1 MKMKMNGIGSDP
13 EHVSLSVSFADAALE
28 TNVEIR
34 EPDEFIV
41 GRKYVCA
48 VAARG
53 LSQFIQSAGTASEP
67 IDEPDH
73 NRIKVRICI

>member
-1 MKMKMNGIGSDP
+1 MAMELI
-13 EHVSLSVSFADAALE
+13 LSGVFVFVSFADVAVE

-34 EPDEFIV
+34 QPDEFIV

-48 VAARG
+48 VAPLG
-53 LSQFIQSAGTASEP
+53 FPQFIQSAGTASEP

-73 NRIKVRICI
+73 NRIKVRKCI